1 MDDDVLLAL
10 AKKLGAALKARKLS
24 LVLAES
30 CTGGMV
36 AQYVTAIAGSS
47 AWFDRAYV
55 SYSNA
60 AKQDMLG
67 VSAQTL
73 KDFGAVSEQVTAEM
87 AKGALQHSQAQ
98 ISAAISGVAGPD
110 GGTTSKPLGT
120 VCFGYSSKTKQ
131 KNAASNIST
140 MTQTK
145 HFSGN
150 RDAIRRQSVNQAL
163 QTLISLTL
171 SLDL

>member
-1 MDDDVLLAL
+1 VDDDLLLAL
-10 AKKLGAALKARKLS
+10 AQTLGEALQARKLS

-47 AWFDRAYV
+47 AWFDRGYV

-67 VSAQTL
+67 VSTQTL

-98 ISAAISGVAGPD
+98 ISASISGVAGPG
-110 GGTTSKPLGT
+110 GGTDSKPVGT
-120 VCFGYSSKTKQ
+120 VCFGFASKTKQ
-131 KNAASNIST
+131 ANLTSDITAI
-140 MTQTK
+140 TQTK

-150 RDAIRRQSVNQAL
+150 RDAIRRQSVNQVL
-163 QTLISLTL
+163 QTLITLTL

>member
-1 MDDDVLLAL
+1 VDDVVLLAL
-10 AKKLGAALKARKLS
+10 AQTLGEALQARKLS

-36 AQYVTAIAGSS
+36 AQYVTAISGSS
-47 AWFDRAYV
+47 AWFDRGYV

-87 AKGALQHSQAQ
+87 AKGALHHSQAQ
-98 ISAAISGVAGPD
+98 ISASISGVAGPS
-110 GGTTSKPLGT
+110 GGTDSKPVGT
-120 VCFGYSSKTKQ
+120 VCFGFTSKTKQ
-131 KNAASNIST
+131 ANATCDINT

-150 RDAIRRQSVNQAL
+150 RDAIRRQCVNQVL
-163 QTLISLTL
+163 QTLITLTL

>member
-1 MDDDVLLAL
+1 MADELVLNLART
-10 AKKLGAALKARKLS
+10 LGAALKARKLS

-47 AWFDRAYV
+47 AWFDRAYI

-67 VSAQTL
+67 VNTATL
-73 KDFGAVSEQVTAEM
+73 QASGAVSEEVAAEM
-87 AKGALQHSQAQ
+87 AMGALTNSQAQ
-98 ISAAISGVAGPD
+98 ISCSISGIAGPD
-110 GGTTSKPLGT
+110 GGTPSKPVGT
-120 VCFGYSSKTKQ
+120 VCFGFSHKLQAGKAARDMVTK
-131 KNAASNIST
+131 
-140 MTQTK
+140 TQTR

-150 RDAIRRQSVNQAL
+150 RDAIRRQAATHAL
-163 QTLISLTL
+163 ETLITLTL